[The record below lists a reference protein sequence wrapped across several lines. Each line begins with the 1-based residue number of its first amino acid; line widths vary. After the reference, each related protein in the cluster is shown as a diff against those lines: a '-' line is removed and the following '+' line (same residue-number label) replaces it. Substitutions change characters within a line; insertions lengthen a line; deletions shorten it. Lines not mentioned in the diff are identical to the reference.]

1 MINYSLE
8 FDGVIEEAK
17 QKVKQEEI
25 SEYAKIAE
33 EVSAKRL
40 KSLLNKLRDNNLD
53 PFGFGLRYR
62 ARSFD
67 NDHEYKKWSNMY
79 QDVEFTVNVKTT
91 IRSTGVIE

>member
-1 MINYSLE
+1 M
-8 FDGVIEEAK
+8 
-17 QKVKQEEI
+17 
-25 SEYAKIAE
+25 
-33 EVSAKRL
+33 
-40 KSLLNKLRDNNLD
+40 RDNNLD